1 VENVL
6 DLPLEDFILKIVMIM
21 SRYEVRMT
29 KALAKITKFEKKTM
43 IISAFVV
50 SLQASFRR
58 GGRSQKKKLI
68 SLPSQK
74 EREKVHVVRRMAPET
89 PKT

>member
-1 VENVL
+1 
-6 DLPLEDFILKIVMIM
+6 
-21 SRYEVRMT
+21 MT
-29 KALAKITKFEKKTM
+29 KAFTKMTKFPNKTI

-68 SLPSQK
+68 LLSSQK
-74 EREKVHVVRRMAPET
+74 EREKVHVVL
-89 PKT
+89 